1 MGKWKVDDTTTS
13 TCCKTASME
22 SKAVGLKILTTT
34 HHRSNS
40 KPIFQRN
47 QMPSSSSTCCFLKSC
62 FLCHKHLS
70 LDKNVYMYKGDQ
82 GFCSEECRS
91 RQIYIDDITT
101 LQIST
106 KKMIHQFRQSRKA
119 GCCDAPRLRHRQ
131 TSLASPI
138 FL

>member
-1 MGKWKVDDTTTS
+1 MKS
-13 TCCKTASME
+13 SASME

-34 HHRSNS
+34 TSSNS

-47 QMPSSSSTCCFLKSC
+47 QMPPPPTSYCFLKSC

-91 RQIYIDDITT
+91 RQIYIDDITS
-101 LQIST
+101 LEIST
-106 KKMIHQFRQSRKA
+106 KKMIQQFRQSRKA
-119 GCCDAPRLRHRQ
+119 APRRCDAPRLRE
-131 TSLASPI
+131 TSMAMASPI